1 MYSITQYGKPL
12 DKNKYTIDEKNKV
25 FSSSENNLVLDFSG
39 EYGWSFNTDSYC
51 TFDTGSGCTFDTDS
65 YCTFD
70 TGSGCTFKTGSSC
83 TFCVVVR
90 RDVCEIIELPKGKT
104 IKLNGYGI
112 KGYTIVEDEPKETII
127 IGGITYDK
135 AEVEEKLKDIKP
147 TK

>member
-39 EYGWSFNTDSYC
+39 EYGWSFN
-51 TFDTGSGCTFDTDS
+51 TDS